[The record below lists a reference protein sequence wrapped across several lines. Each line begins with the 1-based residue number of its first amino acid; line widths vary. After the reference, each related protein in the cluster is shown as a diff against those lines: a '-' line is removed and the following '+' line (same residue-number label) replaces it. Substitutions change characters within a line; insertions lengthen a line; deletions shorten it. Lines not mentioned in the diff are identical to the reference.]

1 MTMMNFVSHG
11 TQDMYPTFLQRD
23 WDFTPQKRAAL
34 TAFSMVGAIIG
45 GIVVRPALRPHRPA
59 ARDRHRARAGDPA

>member
-23 WDFTPQKRAAL
+23 RGFTLARRRTLIVVVYNVGALLGGICFGLVSDRFGRRRAMVTRAA
-34 TAFSMVGAIIG
+34 
-45 GIVVRPALRPHRPA
+45 
-59 ARDRHRARAGDPA
+59 ARA